1 MNKCIETL
9 INDYYT
15 LLSERRVDSWNYGFE
30 GVIHLFYYSYS
41 ILIAEY
47 NIMCIKTIE
56 KNDLINGKN
65 CRRIMWNY
73 KDNH

>member
-9 INDYYT
+9 IDGYYT
-15 LLSERRVDSWNYGFE
+15 LLSERRVDSWNFGFE

-41 ILIAEY
+41 ILITKY

-56 KNDLINGKN
+56 KTILSMGKTAEE
-65 CRRIMWNY
+65 
-73 KDNH
+73 